1 MLIAGVPAVFMGEVL
16 AKRIPMQ
23 PIRYIA
29 AILYISLVT
38 ATLINAL
45 ILTA

>member
-29 AILYISLVT
+29 AILFIALVI
-38 ATLINAL
+38 ATLFHAL